1 MQRTWQMVI
10 TNMPWLLR
18 HNVKDLVMNAIP
30 FKVIRLNVERFELKD
45 VPTSFEGNVDVNT
58 NFSFG
63 VNSVSQL
70 VRCMIDYSYIYK
82 SERVLNMVFTCVF
95 KIEADAFGTM
105 MQEDKFVIE
114 PFFSRYLATI
124 NVGAAR
130 GEIHARCELQKNDL
144 SKIVLPP
151 INLVE
156 ALPDPIVI
164 DLK

>member
-1 MQRTWQMVI
+1 
-10 TNMPWLLR
+10 
-18 HNVKDLVMNAIP
+18 MNTIP
-30 FKVIRLNVERFELKD
+30 FKVIGLNVEKFELVE
-45 VPTSFEGNVDVNT
+45 VPLSLEGNIDVKT

-63 VNSVSQL
+63 INTASQL
-70 VRCMIDYSYIYK
+70 VRCLIDYTYEYMGKGI
-82 SERVLNMVFTCVF
+82 LNMVLACVF
-95 KIEADAFGTM
+95 KIEEEAFGKM
-105 MQEDKFVIE
+105 LQEKSFVID

-130 GEIHARCELQKNDL
+130 GEIHARCEMQNNAL

-164 DLK
+164 EL